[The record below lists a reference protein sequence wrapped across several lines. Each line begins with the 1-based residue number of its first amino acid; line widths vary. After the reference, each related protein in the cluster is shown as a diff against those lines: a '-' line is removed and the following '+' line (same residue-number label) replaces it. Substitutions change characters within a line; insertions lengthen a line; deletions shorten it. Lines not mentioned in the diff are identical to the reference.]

1 MLNKFQQRQEFEW
14 SATRLSVMLF
24 SNTVYDNITSL
35 SLNICGSFYNL
46 TSRLISF
53 YYDVI
58 ISIREGILA
67 EIFPSLLLSHV
78 SSPAAITHSLQNA
91 TVLLILT
98 VFLLGLS
105 AFLLLRHLKSHVPL
119 RVQTTQVRR
128 GFRRRDKIRY
138 HAIRFGRRF
147 NEITEELKKVHTKEE
162 RKTTIVNFAK
172 KIFKLHDSEKSPA
185 LAYGR
190 LPESFFEPDEEDV
203 SSLPED
209 LRLMISSIRV
219 FGHLEKSFFIEFC
232 KFIETIELHK
242 DEYLFRIGD
251 KDRCVYVIRSGR
263 IQITVTEPDGS
274 KCIIAEVGKGGSVDS
289 LLSVLSVLTGYPS
302 TFEFM
307 EAIALE
313 PTTVLCLP
321 TQSFLEIC
329 KPQTP
334 TLFRIIQ
341 MIAVRLQR
349 LSFNALHTYLGL
361 SSELINKEYS
371 SFSGSSKSHEF
382 LCKIF
387 EKKHIENLNEFGNI
401 NLKYSDLDFM
411 SPKVKFAKSAT
422 IDDQKFKSLE
432 LELDQ
437 VLTSN
442 DRSNLD
448 STCQSGALELGE
460 APALYS
466 RKKKPPSIL
475 SPSQPPSPNCKH
487 HVTNLRRALSLADT
501 SSNLSSKYNYVD
513 GIGDDDRLNDKEV
526 NYDLIEELNFTKDE
540 LKEMIKLAEKDLAD
554 VLNLTDSSILHGH
567 VSLGFLSADF
577 VLSRESE
584 MQLEMYYVIYG
595 QLKVFQSSGGPD
607 NDIITMFTCGPGKVV
622 GLLGLITGEPNIYG
636 IHATTKTIVAVL
648 SRERFYSVV
657 RQNPRALFSVTH
669 IISSHLSP
677 LFHQLDFA
685 MEWLSV
691 KSGKALY
698 KKGDIANHVY
708 VVLSGRLRQVDNM
721 PDGSHRIVSE
731 LGRGDLVGFLEVISQ
746 QTRISTVMAIRD
758 SELAQIPSH
767 LLHHLKNK
775 VPQVLSRIIQLL
787 SDKLLGNLT
796 TGSSMASPLGMPIL
810 HMTSTNSLV
819 TGGLGYTS
827 GGNSNMD
834 VLYSPLNS
842 GVMTN
847 LRTIAVLPSTTD
859 INAEAFT
866 LELQHSMSP
875 MGSSIRLTSDI
886 VVKRLGSS
894 AFDSV
899 SQYRLSTWLSHQEDS
914 HRIVFFVCDCQRA
927 SVWNRICIRQ
937 ADCVLVLA
945 LCSSDPARPS
955 PIEMA
960 LKNDPTKV
968 AKVLVLMYP
977 LDTDYPESGKT
988 AVWLNARPWISQHYH
1003 IRCEPRVFIPRS
1015 KLNLISFY
1023 TKVFTREKPNPLSDF
1038 SRLARYLVGEAV
1050 GLVLGGGG
1058 ARGCSHVGLIRAF
1071 QEAGIPI
1078 DLIGGTSIGAFMG
1091 ALWADETRVAQ
1102 FTQRARNF
1110 TNCFNSIWKKI
1121 KDFTY
1126 PAVSIFSEWA
1136 YGHTCTKIVAF
1147 IIAYISL
1154 FLNVVLHSIFEAGIP
1169 IDLIGGTSIGA
1180 FMGALWA
1187 DETRVAQFTQRARNF
1202 TNCFNS
1208 IWKKIK
1214 DFTYPAVS
1222 IFSGKELNRQLQSTF
1237 HERQIEDFWL
1247 PFFCVTT
1254 DITNCKMRI
1263 HTQGSSW
1270 RYIRASMSLSG
1281 YLPPLCDPYDGS
1293 LLLDGG
1299 YTNNLPA
1306 DVMVCFGA
1314 KTIFAN
1320 DVGAAVETELTNYGD
1335 HLSGWYLL
1343 YTRFFRVGSPVLR
1356 IPSLTEIQA
1365 RLAYISCVR
1374 QLEYIKAS
1382 GICFYLRPPID
1393 KYLTLQFSAFDEI
1406 TNVGYDYIKGI
1417 LSTWHEEGRLQT
1429 LIPGVK
1435 PHFFSWSTM
1444 SSCENDSLPPSH
1456 LTSVHSPDSF
1466 TPTATH
1472 NWLTQSFSDQHTFID
1487 LAECVAKTSKPKN
1500 SRGGLDERSNK
1511 YHIKSSINVQ
1521 NSSQLPNI
1529 SCKPTATDIS
1539 TPTNATVSSANS
1551 ITMKNLTKSTHT
1563 ISDLVSHYIS
1573 TDQCLQSASS
1583 SKNVS
1588 SDEQHYQKEIK
1599 DLSDFLKNGL
1609 TCKNRQ
1615 RFMSNCYN
1623 VDSPNSCVNS
1633 EVMYAVNCNL
1643 TQKKLS
1649 THDTCHHY
1657 RHLRRCKSDHDVQ
1670 HVHDNSG
1677 TLNLAINNDLVNVD
1691 QVVNVPSKSSQITN
1705 YSLHTF
1711 KSLEDDGYLE
1721 DDESSTDSAHSPVTA
1736 SDPEL
1741 RHDIFLESSN
1751 AEGKRIRQRSNST
1764 YRISPYLLHTELS
1777 KKRSD
1782 SPYSDINV
1790 KHACIKKEQQLN
1802 DMNTFGD
1809 DTLFKSDMMTMR
1821 NRTKQ
1826 NRKRHHRSSLDRLR
1840 ADRDRGAASCH
1851 VNLP

>member
-1 MLNKFQQRQEFEW
+1 MQLFSTACDRVSSLSSNIYETFYDLINKF
-14 SATRLSVMLF
+14 TLF
-24 SNTVYDNITSL
+24 YAGVL
-35 SLNICGSFYNL
+35 
-46 TSRLISF
+46 
-53 YYDVI
+53 

-67 EIFPSLLLSHV
+67 EIFPSLLLSY
-78 SSPAAITHSLQNA
+78 NA

-98 VFLLGLS
+98 IFLLGLS
-105 AFLLLRHLKSHVPL
+105 TFLLLWHLKSHVPL
-119 RVQTTQVRR
+119 RVKITKVPR

-138 HAIRFGRRF
+138 HAIRFGRKF
-147 NEITEELKKVHTKEE
+147 SEITEELKKVQTKEE
-162 RKTTIVNFAK
+162 RRTTIINFAR
-172 KIFKLHDSEKSPA
+172 KIFKLHDVGKSPT

-219 FGHLEKSFFIEFC
+219 FGQLEKSFFIRFC
-232 KFIETIELHK
+232 KFIETIELNVG
-242 DEYLFRIGD
+242 DCLFRIGD
-251 KDRCVYVIRSGR
+251 EDKCVYVIRSGR

-274 KCIIAEVGKGGSVDS
+274 KCTIAEVGKGGSVDS
-289 LLSVLSVLTGYPS
+289 LLSVLSILTGYPS

-307 EAIALE
+307 EAVALE

-321 TQSFLEIC
+321 ARSFLEIC
-329 KPQTP
+329 KTQTP
-334 TLFRIIQ
+334 LFRIIQ

-361 SSELINKEYS
+361 SSELINKDFS
-371 SFSGSSKSHEF
+371 PISGSSEAYEF
-382 LCKIF
+382 LCNIF
-387 EKKHIENLNEFGNI
+387 EKKSSMKDFNEFGNI
-401 NLKYSDLDFM
+401 SLKYPDLDLTC
-411 SPKVKFAKSAT
+411 SKVKFSMSYVT
-422 IDDQKFKSLE
+422 DDQKSKNSESE
-432 LELDQ
+432 LEQ
-437 VLTSN
+437 VFTYN
-442 DRSNLD
+442 DDLNLD
-448 STCQSGALELGE
+448 SMSQSGALELGE
-460 APALYS
+460 SPIFYS
-466 RKKKPPSIL
+466 RKRTSSPMY

-487 HVTNLRRALSLADT
+487 RSTNLRRARSLADT
-501 SSNLSSKYNYVD
+501 SCKLQLNCDDVNDVIKD
-513 GIGDDDRLNDKEV
+513 IGNENNKE
-526 NYDLIEELNFTKDE
+526 EP
-540 LKEMIKLAEKDLAD
+540 
-554 VLNLTDSSILHGH
+554 S
-567 VSLGFLSADF
+567 DF
-577 VLSRESE
+577 VKD
-584 MQLEMYYVIYG
+584 V
-595 QLKVFQSSGGPD
+595 
-607 NDIITMFTCGPGKVV
+607 ITMFKCGPGKAV

-636 IHATTKTIVAVL
+636 IQATTKTIVAVL
-648 SRERFYSVV
+648 SRETFYSVV
-657 RQNPRALFSVTH
+657 RQYPKALFSVTH

-698 KKGDIANHVY
+698 KKGDVSNHVY

-721 PDGSHRIVSE
+721 PDGGHRIVSE

-746 QTRISTVMAIRD
+746 QPRISTVMAIRD

-775 VPQVLSRIIQLL
+775 FPQVLTRIIQLL

-796 TGSSMASPLGMPIL
+796 TSSSTASQLGMPLL

-819 TGGLGYTS
+819 TGGLGYTT
-827 GGNSNMD
+827 GGNSKLD

-847 LRTIAVLPSTTD
+847 LRTIAVLPTTTD

-866 LELQHSMSP
+866 LELQHSMSS
-875 MGSSIRLTSDI
+875 MGSSVRLTSDI
-886 VVKRLGSS
+886 VLKRLGSC

-899 SQYRLSTWLSHQEDS
+899 NQYRLSTWLSHQEDS
-914 HRIVFFVCDCQRA
+914 HRIVFFVCDCQRVSA
-927 SVWNRICIRQ
+927 WNRICIRQ
-937 ADCVLVLA
+937 ADCILVLA
-945 LCSSDPARPS
+945 LHSSDPARPS
-955 PIEMA
+955 PIEMV

-968 AKVLVLMYP
+968 AKVLILMYP

-1015 KLNLISFY
+1015 KLNLINFY
-1023 TKVFTREKPNPLSDF
+1023 TKVFAREKPNPLSDF

-1078 DLIGGTSIGAFMG
+1078 DLVGGTSIGSFMG

-1102 FTQRARNF
+1102 FTQRAR
-1110 TNCFNSIWKKI
+1110 
-1121 KDFTY
+1121 D
-1126 PAVSIFSEWA
+1126 
-1136 YGHTCTKIVAF
+1136 
-1147 IIAYISL
+1147 
-1154 FLNVVLHSIFEAGIP
+1154 
-1169 IDLIGGTSIGA
+1169 
-1180 FMGALWA
+1180 
-1187 DETRVAQFTQRARNF
+1187 F

-1222 IFSGKELNRQLQSTF
+1222 IFSGKELNRQLQSIF
-1237 HERQIEDFWL
+1237 HDRQIEDFWL

-1270 RYIRASMSLSG
+1270 RYVRASMSLSG

-1320 DVGAAVETELTNYGD
+1320 DVGSAVETELTNYGD

-1343 YTRFFRVGSPVLR
+1343 YNRYFRVGTPVLR

-1406 TNVGYDYIKGI
+1406 NNVGYDYIKHV
-1417 LSTWHEEGRLQT
+1417 LNTWHEEGRLQN

-1435 PHFFSWSTM
+1435 PHISSSTEI
-1444 SSCENDSLPPSH
+1444 STCEIDP
-1456 LTSVHSPDSF
+1456 TSTQISPVHSP
-1466 TPTATH
+1466 TTH
-1472 NWLTQSFSDQHTFID
+1472 NWLTQSFSDQLTFID
-1487 LAECVAKTSKPKN
+1487 LAECVAKTSEGVN
-1500 SRGGLDERSNK
+1500 SPGSDK
-1511 YHIKSSINVQ
+1511 YHRTDSTNLQ
-1521 NSSQLPNI
+1521 NFSQLPDMAGKNTI
-1529 SCKPTATDIS
+1529 TDIS
-1539 TPTNATVSSANS
+1539 TYNNAPDSSGGS
-1551 ITMKNLTKSTHT
+1551 ITTVGKLPKSTHT
-1563 ISDLVSHYIS
+1563 VVSDS
-1573 TDQCLQSASS
+1573 TSRYFDTDHCLQSGSS
-1583 SKNVS
+1583 SKIS
-1588 SDEQHYQKEIK
+1588 SSNEQYRKEEQKHI
-1599 DLSDFLKNGL
+1599 SDFLENNLSSK
-1609 TCKNRQ
+1609 CRR
-1615 RFMSNCYN
+1615 RFLSGCYDVRSSYLYRNSNILC
-1623 VDSPNSCVNS
+1623 D
-1633 EVMYAVNCNL
+1633 VNCASIQNNL
-1643 TQKKLS
+1643 IKS
-1649 THDTCHHY
+1649 GVHAN
-1657 RHLRRCKSDHDVQ
+1657 HLRKCKSDYGLQ
-1670 HVHDNSG
+1670 AYDNSQ
-1677 TLNLAINNDLVNVD
+1677 TMNSDVNP
-1691 QVVNVPSKSSQITN
+1691 VVNARSAHVTK
-1705 YSLHTF
+1705 YSLSSF
-1711 KSLEDDGYLE
+1711 RSLEDDGYLE

-1741 RHDIFLESSN
+1741 RHDVYPESSN
-1751 AEGKRIRQRSNST
+1751 AEEKGLRQRSSST
-1764 YRISPYLLHTELS
+1764 YGLPPYLLHTEATN
-1777 KKRSD
+1777 KRCD
-1782 SPYSDINV
+1782 SPNSDNNV
-1790 KHACIKKEQQLN
+1790 KNPSLMKGQQGSN
-1802 DMNTFGD
+1802 DVFTNNP
-1809 DTLFKSDMMTMR
+1809 LLKLDMTSVR
-1821 NRTKQ
+1821 NRTKP

-1840 ADRDRGAASCH
+1840 TDRDRGAANSL

>member
-1 MLNKFQQRQEFEW
+1 MQLFSTACDRVSSLSSNIYETFYDLINKF
-14 SATRLSVMLF
+14 TLF
-24 SNTVYDNITSL
+24 YAGVL
-35 SLNICGSFYNL
+35 
-46 TSRLISF
+46 
-53 YYDVI
+53 

-67 EIFPSLLLSHV
+67 EIFPSLLLSY
-78 SSPAAITHSLQNA
+78 NA

-98 VFLLGLS
+98 IFLLGLS
-105 AFLLLRHLKSHVPL
+105 TFLLLWHLKSHVPL
-119 RVQTTQVRR
+119 RVKITKVPR

-138 HAIRFGRRF
+138 HAIRFGRKF
-147 NEITEELKKVHTKEE
+147 SEITEELKKVQTKEE
-162 RKTTIVNFAK
+162 RRTTIINFAR
-172 KIFKLHDSEKSPA
+172 KIFKLHDVGKSPT

-219 FGHLEKSFFIEFC
+219 FGQLEKSFFIRFC
-232 KFIETIELHK
+232 KFIETIELNVG
-242 DEYLFRIGD
+242 DCLFRIGD
-251 KDRCVYVIRSGR
+251 EDKCVYVIRSGR

-274 KCIIAEVGKGGSVDS
+274 KCTIAEVGKGGSVDS
-289 LLSVLSVLTGYPS
+289 LLSVLSILTGYPS

-307 EAIALE
+307 EAVALE

-321 TQSFLEIC
+321 ARSFLEIC
-329 KPQTP
+329 KTQTP
-334 TLFRIIQ
+334 LFRIIQ

-361 SSELINKEYS
+361 SSELINKDFS
-371 SFSGSSKSHEF
+371 PISGSSEAYEF
-382 LCKIF
+382 LCNIF
-387 EKKHIENLNEFGNI
+387 EKKSSMKDFNEFGNI
-401 NLKYSDLDFM
+401 SLKYPDLDLTC
-411 SPKVKFAKSAT
+411 SKVKFSMSYVT
-422 IDDQKFKSLE
+422 DDQKSKNSESE
-432 LELDQ
+432 LEQ
-437 VLTSN
+437 VFTYN
-442 DRSNLD
+442 DDLNLD
-448 STCQSGALELGE
+448 SMSQSGALELGE
-460 APALYS
+460 SPIFYS
-466 RKKKPPSIL
+466 RKRTSSPMY

-487 HVTNLRRALSLADT
+487 RSTNLRRARSLADT
-501 SSNLSSKYNYVD
+501 SCKLQLNCDDVNDVIKD
-513 GIGDDDRLNDKEV
+513 IGNENNKEEPSDFV
-526 NYDLIEELNFTKDE
+526 KDVSFTKSE
-540 LKEMIKLAEKDLAD
+540 LKEMIKFAEKDLSNL
-554 VLNLTDSSILHGH
+554 LNLTDTSILHGH
-567 VSLGFLSADF
+567 VSLTTVSSDF
-577 VLSRESE
+577 ILSRECE
-584 MQLEMYYVIYG
+584 MQLEMYYVIFG
-595 QLKVFQSSGGPD
+595 ELRAFQSTNDGPN
-607 NDIITMFTCGPGKVV
+607 NDVITMFKCGPGKAV

-636 IHATTKTIVAVL
+636 IQATTKTIVAVL
-648 SRERFYSVV
+648 SRETFYSVV
-657 RQNPRALFSVTH
+657 RQYPKALFSVTH

-698 KKGDIANHVY
+698 K
-708 VVLSGRLRQVDNM
+708 
-721 PDGSHRIVSE
+721 
-731 LGRGDLVGFLEVISQ
+731 
-746 QTRISTVMAIRD
+746 D

-775 VPQVLSRIIQLL
+775 FPQVLTRIIQLL

-796 TGSSMASPLGMPIL
+796 TSSSTASQLGMPLL

-819 TGGLGYTS
+819 TGGLGYTT
-827 GGNSNMD
+827 GGNSKLD

-847 LRTIAVLPSTTD
+847 LRTIAVLPTTTD

-866 LELQHSMSP
+866 LELQHSMSS
-875 MGSSIRLTSDI
+875 MGSSVRLTSDI
-886 VVKRLGSS
+886 VLKRLGSC

-899 SQYRLSTWLSHQEDS
+899 NQYRLSTWLSHQEDS
-914 HRIVFFVCDCQRA
+914 HRIVFFVCDCQRVSA
-927 SVWNRICIRQ
+927 WNRICIRQ
-937 ADCVLVLA
+937 ADCILVLA
-945 LCSSDPARPS
+945 LHSSDPARPS
-955 PIEMA
+955 PIEMV

-968 AKVLVLMYP
+968 AKVLILMYP

-1015 KLNLISFY
+1015 KSNLINFY
-1023 TKVFTREKPNPLSDF
+1023 TKVFAREKPNPLSDF

-1078 DLIGGTSIGAFMG
+1078 DLVGGTSIGSFMG

-1102 FTQRARNF
+1102 FTQRAR
-1110 TNCFNSIWKKI
+1110 
-1121 KDFTY
+1121 D
-1126 PAVSIFSEWA
+1126 
-1136 YGHTCTKIVAF
+1136 
-1147 IIAYISL
+1147 
-1154 FLNVVLHSIFEAGIP
+1154 
-1169 IDLIGGTSIGA
+1169 
-1180 FMGALWA
+1180 
-1187 DETRVAQFTQRARNF
+1187 F

-1222 IFSGKELNRQLQSTF
+1222 IFSGKELNRQLQSIF
-1237 HERQIEDFWL
+1237 HDRQIEDFWL

-1270 RYIRASMSLSG
+1270 RYVRASMSLSG

-1320 DVGAAVETELTNYGD
+1320 DVGSAVETELTNYGD

-1343 YTRFFRVGSPVLR
+1343 YNRYFRVGTPVLR

-1406 TNVGYDYIKGI
+1406 NNVGYDYIKHV
-1417 LSTWHEEGRLQT
+1417 LNTWHEEGRLQN

-1435 PHFFSWSTM
+1435 PHISSSTEI
-1444 SSCENDSLPPSH
+1444 STCEIDP
-1456 LTSVHSPDSF
+1456 TSTQISPVHSP
-1466 TPTATH
+1466 TTH
-1472 NWLTQSFSDQHTFID
+1472 NWLTQSFSDQLTFID
-1487 LAECVAKTSKPKN
+1487 LAECVAKTSEGVN
-1500 SRGGLDERSNK
+1500 SPGSDK
-1511 YHIKSSINVQ
+1511 YHRTDSTNLQ
-1521 NSSQLPNI
+1521 NFSQLPDMAGKNTI
-1529 SCKPTATDIS
+1529 TDIS
-1539 TPTNATVSSANS
+1539 TYNNAPDSSGGS
-1551 ITMKNLTKSTHT
+1551 ITTVGKLPKSTHT
-1563 ISDLVSHYIS
+1563 VVSDS
-1573 TDQCLQSASS
+1573 TSRYFDTDHCLQSGSS
-1583 SKNVS
+1583 SKIS
-1588 SDEQHYQKEIK
+1588 SSNEQYRKEEQKHI
-1599 DLSDFLKNGL
+1599 SDFLENNLSSK
-1609 TCKNRQ
+1609 CRR
-1615 RFMSNCYN
+1615 RFLSGCYDVRSSYLYRNSNILC
-1623 VDSPNSCVNS
+1623 D
-1633 EVMYAVNCNL
+1633 VNCASIQNNL
-1643 TQKKLS
+1643 IKS
-1649 THDTCHHY
+1649 GVHAN
-1657 RHLRRCKSDHDVQ
+1657 HLRKCKSDYGLQ
-1670 HVHDNSG
+1670 AYDNSQ
-1677 TLNLAINNDLVNVD
+1677 TMNSDVNP
-1691 QVVNVPSKSSQITN
+1691 VVNARSAHVTK
-1705 YSLHTF
+1705 YSLSSF
-1711 KSLEDDGYLE
+1711 RSLEDDGYLE

-1741 RHDIFLESSN
+1741 RHDVYPESSN
-1751 AEGKRIRQRSNST
+1751 AEEKGLRQRSSST
-1764 YRISPYLLHTELS
+1764 YGLPPYLLHTEATN
-1777 KKRSD
+1777 KRCD
-1782 SPYSDINV
+1782 SPNSDNNV
-1790 KHACIKKEQQLN
+1790 KNPSLMKGQQGSN
-1802 DMNTFGD
+1802 DVFTNNP
-1809 DTLFKSDMMTMR
+1809 LLKLDMTSVR
-1821 NRTKQ
+1821 NRTKP

-1840 ADRDRGAASCH
+1840 TDRDRGAANSL

>member
-1 MLNKFQQRQEFEW
+1 MQLFSTACDRVSSLSSNIYETFYDLINKF
-14 SATRLSVMLF
+14 TLF
-24 SNTVYDNITSL
+24 YAGVL
-35 SLNICGSFYNL
+35 
-46 TSRLISF
+46 
-53 YYDVI
+53 

-67 EIFPSLLLSHV
+67 EIFPSLLLSY
-78 SSPAAITHSLQNA
+78 NA

-98 VFLLGLS
+98 IFLLGLS
-105 AFLLLRHLKSHVPL
+105 TFLLLWHLKSHVPL
-119 RVQTTQVRR
+119 RVKITKVPR

-138 HAIRFGRRF
+138 HAIRFGRKF
-147 NEITEELKKVHTKEE
+147 SEITEELKKVQTKEE
-162 RKTTIVNFAK
+162 RRTTIINFAR
-172 KIFKLHDSEKSPA
+172 KIFKLHDVGKSPT

-219 FGHLEKSFFIEFC
+219 FGQLEKSFFIRFC
-232 KFIETIELHK
+232 KFIETIELNVG
-242 DEYLFRIGD
+242 DCLFRIGD
-251 KDRCVYVIRSGR
+251 EDKCVYVIRSGR

-274 KCIIAEVGKGGSVDS
+274 KCTIAEVGKGGSVDS
-289 LLSVLSVLTGYPS
+289 LLSVLSILTGYPS

-307 EAIALE
+307 EAVALE

-321 TQSFLEIC
+321 ARSFLEIC
-329 KPQTP
+329 KTQTP
-334 TLFRIIQ
+334 LFRIIQ

-361 SSELINKEYS
+361 SSELINKDFS
-371 SFSGSSKSHEF
+371 PISGSSEAYEF
-382 LCKIF
+382 LCNIF
-387 EKKHIENLNEFGNI
+387 EKKSSMKDFNEFGNI
-401 NLKYSDLDFM
+401 SLKYPDLDLTC
-411 SPKVKFAKSAT
+411 SKVKFSMSYVT
-422 IDDQKFKSLE
+422 DDQKSKNSESE
-432 LELDQ
+432 LEQ
-437 VLTSN
+437 VFTYN
-442 DRSNLD
+442 DDLNLD
-448 STCQSGALELGE
+448 SMSQSGALELGE
-460 APALYS
+460 SPIFYS
-466 RKKKPPSIL
+466 RKRTSSPMY

-487 HVTNLRRALSLADT
+487 RSTNLRRARSLADT
-501 SSNLSSKYNYVD
+501 SCKLQLNCDDVNDVIKD
-513 GIGDDDRLNDKEV
+513 IGNENNKEEPSDFV
-526 NYDLIEELNFTKDE
+526 KDVSFTKSE
-540 LKEMIKLAEKDLAD
+540 LKEMIKFAEKDLSNL
-554 VLNLTDSSILHGH
+554 LNLTDTSILHGH
-567 VSLGFLSADF
+567 VSLTTVSSDF
-577 VLSRESE
+577 ILSRECE
-584 MQLEMYYVIYG
+584 MQLEMYYVIFG
-595 QLKVFQSSGGPD
+595 ELRAFQSTNDGPN
-607 NDIITMFTCGPGKVV
+607 NDVITMFKCGPGKAV

-636 IHATTKTIVAVL
+636 IQATTKTIVAVL
-648 SRERFYSVV
+648 SRETFYSVV
-657 RQNPRALFSVTH
+657 RQYPKALFSVTH

-698 KKGDIANHVY
+698 K
-708 VVLSGRLRQVDNM
+708 
-721 PDGSHRIVSE
+721 
-731 LGRGDLVGFLEVISQ
+731 
-746 QTRISTVMAIRD
+746 D

-775 VPQVLSRIIQLL
+775 FPQVLTRIIQLL

-796 TGSSMASPLGMPIL
+796 TSSSTASQLGMPLL

-819 TGGLGYTS
+819 TGGLGYTT
-827 GGNSNMD
+827 GGNSKLD

-847 LRTIAVLPSTTD
+847 LRTIAVLPTTTD

-866 LELQHSMSP
+866 LELQHSMSS
-875 MGSSIRLTSDI
+875 MGSSVRLTSDI
-886 VVKRLGSS
+886 VLKRLGSC

-899 SQYRLSTWLSHQEDS
+899 NQYRLSTWLSHQEDS
-914 HRIVFFVCDCQRA
+914 HRIVFFVCDCQRVSA
-927 SVWNRICIRQ
+927 WNRICIRQ
-937 ADCVLVLA
+937 ADCILVLA
-945 LCSSDPARPS
+945 LHSSDPARPS
-955 PIEMA
+955 PIEMV

-968 AKVLVLMYP
+968 AKVLILMYP

-1015 KLNLISFY
+1015 KLNLINFY
-1023 TKVFTREKPNPLSDF
+1023 TKVFAREKPNPLSDF

-1078 DLIGGTSIGAFMG
+1078 DLVGGTSIGSFMG

-1102 FTQRARNF
+1102 FTQRAR
-1110 TNCFNSIWKKI
+1110 
-1121 KDFTY
+1121 D
-1126 PAVSIFSEWA
+1126 
-1136 YGHTCTKIVAF
+1136 
-1147 IIAYISL
+1147 
-1154 FLNVVLHSIFEAGIP
+1154 
-1169 IDLIGGTSIGA
+1169 
-1180 FMGALWA
+1180 
-1187 DETRVAQFTQRARNF
+1187 F

-1222 IFSGKELNRQLQSTF
+1222 IFSGKELNRQLQSIF
-1237 HERQIEDFWL
+1237 HDRQIEDFWL

-1270 RYIRASMSLSG
+1270 RYVRASMSLSG

-1320 DVGAAVETELTNYGD
+1320 DVGSAVETELTNYGD

-1343 YTRFFRVGSPVLR
+1343 YNRYFRVGTPVLR

-1406 TNVGYDYIKGI
+1406 NNVGYDYIKHV
-1417 LSTWHEEGRLQT
+1417 LNTWHEEGRLQN

-1435 PHFFSWSTM
+1435 PHISSSTEI
-1444 SSCENDSLPPSH
+1444 STCEIDP
-1456 LTSVHSPDSF
+1456 TSTQISPVHSP
-1466 TPTATH
+1466 TTH
-1472 NWLTQSFSDQHTFID
+1472 NWLTQSFSDQLTFID
-1487 LAECVAKTSKPKN
+1487 LAECVAKTSEGVN
-1500 SRGGLDERSNK
+1500 SPGSDK
-1511 YHIKSSINVQ
+1511 YHRTDSTNLQ
-1521 NSSQLPNI
+1521 NFSQLPDMAGKNTI
-1529 SCKPTATDIS
+1529 TDIS
-1539 TPTNATVSSANS
+1539 TYNNAPDSSGGS
-1551 ITMKNLTKSTHT
+1551 ITTVGKLPKSTHT
-1563 ISDLVSHYIS
+1563 VVSDS
-1573 TDQCLQSASS
+1573 TSRYFDTDHCLQSGSS
-1583 SKNVS
+1583 SKIS
-1588 SDEQHYQKEIK
+1588 SSNEQYRKEEQKHI
-1599 DLSDFLKNGL
+1599 SDFLENNLSSK
-1609 TCKNRQ
+1609 CRR
-1615 RFMSNCYN
+1615 RFLSGCYDVRSSYLYRNSNILC
-1623 VDSPNSCVNS
+1623 D
-1633 EVMYAVNCNL
+1633 VNCASIQNNL
-1643 TQKKLS
+1643 IKS
-1649 THDTCHHY
+1649 GVHAN
-1657 RHLRRCKSDHDVQ
+1657 HLRKCKSDYGLQ
-1670 HVHDNSG
+1670 AYDNSQ
-1677 TLNLAINNDLVNVD
+1677 TMNSDVNP
-1691 QVVNVPSKSSQITN
+1691 VVNARSAHVTK
-1705 YSLHTF
+1705 YSLSSF
-1711 KSLEDDGYLE
+1711 RSLEDDGYLE

-1741 RHDIFLESSN
+1741 RHDVYPESSN
-1751 AEGKRIRQRSNST
+1751 AEEKGLRQRSSST
-1764 YRISPYLLHTELS
+1764 YGLPPYLLHTEATN
-1777 KKRSD
+1777 KRCD
-1782 SPYSDINV
+1782 SPNSDNNV
-1790 KHACIKKEQQLN
+1790 KNPSLMKGQQGSN
-1802 DMNTFGD
+1802 DVFTNNP
-1809 DTLFKSDMMTMR
+1809 LLKLDMTSVR
-1821 NRTKQ
+1821 NRTKP

-1840 ADRDRGAASCH
+1840 TDRDRGAANSL

>member
-1 MLNKFQQRQEFEW
+1 MQFFSTVCDRVSSFSSNIYETFYDLINKF
-14 SATRLSVMLF
+14 TLF
-24 SNTVYDNITSL
+24 YSGVL
-35 SLNICGSFYNL
+35 
-46 TSRLISF
+46 
-53 YYDVI
+53 

-67 EIFPSLLLSHV
+67 EIFPSLLLSY
-78 SSPAAITHSLQNA
+78 NA

-98 VFLLGLS
+98 LFLLGLS
-105 AFLLLRHLKSHVPL
+105 TFLLLRHLKSHVPL
-119 RVQTTQVRR
+119 RVKTTQVPR

-138 HAIRFGRRF
+138 HAIRFGRKF
-147 NEITEELKKVHTKEE
+147 SEITEELKKVQTKEE
-162 RKTTIVNFAK
+162 RRTTIINFAR
-172 KIFKLHDSEKSPA
+172 KIFKLHDIEKSPT

-219 FGHLEKSFFIEFC
+219 FGQLEKSFFIRFC
-232 KFIETIELHK
+232 KFIETIELNVG
-242 DEYLFRIGD
+242 EYLFRIGD
-251 KDRCVYVIRSGR
+251 EDKYVYVIRSGR

-289 LLSVLSVLTGYPS
+289 LLSVLSILTGYPS

-307 EAIALE
+307 EAVALE

-321 TQSFLEIC
+321 ARSFLEIC
-329 KPQTP
+329 KTQTP
-334 TLFRIIQ
+334 LFRIIQ

-361 SSELINKEYS
+361 SSELINKDFS
-371 SFSGSSKSHEF
+371 PISGSSEAHEF
-382 LCKIF
+382 LCKVF
-387 EKKHIENLNEFGNI
+387 EKRPSMKDFNEFGNI
-401 NLKYSDLDFM
+401 SLKYPDLDLTC
-411 SPKVKFAKSAT
+411 SKVKFSISNVT
-422 IDDQKFKSLE
+422 NDQKSKNSESE
-432 LELDQ
+432 LEQ
-437 VLTSN
+437 VFTYN
-442 DRSNLD
+442 DDLNLD
-448 STCQSGALELGE
+448 SMSQSGALELGE
-460 APALYS
+460 SPIFYN
-466 RKKKPPSIL
+466 RKTASPIF

-487 HVTNLRRALSLADT
+487 RSTNLRRARSLADT
-501 SSNLSSKYNYVD
+501 SRKLQ
-513 GIGDDDRLNDKEV
+513 L
-526 NYDLIEELNFTKDE
+526 NYDDVNDVIKDIGNKNNKGEPCDFVKDVNFTKSE
-540 LKEMIKLAEKDLAD
+540 LEEMIKFAEKDLANL
-554 VLNLTDSSILHGH
+554 LNLTDTSILHEH
-567 VSLGFLSADF
+567 VSLTTVSSDF
-577 VLSRESE
+577 ILSRECE
-584 MQLEMYYVIYG
+584 MQLEMYYVIFG
-595 QLKVFQSSGGPD
+595 ELRAFQSTNDGP
-607 NDIITMFTCGPGKVV
+607 NNNVITMFKCGPGKAV

-636 IHATTKTIVAVL
+636 VQATTKTIVAVL
-648 SRERFYSVV
+648 SRETFYSVV
-657 RQNPRALFSVTH
+657 RQYPKALFSVTH

-685 MEWLSV
+685 IEWLSV

-698 KKGDIANHVY
+698 KKGEIANHVY

-721 PDGSHRIVSE
+721 PDGGHRIVSE

-775 VPQVLSRIIQLL
+775 FPQVLTRIIQLL

-796 TGSSMASPLGMPIL
+796 TSSSTASQLGMPLL
-810 HMTSTNSLV
+810 HMTSTNSLL
-819 TGGLGYTS
+819 TGGLGYTT
-827 GGNSNMD
+827 GENSKLD

-847 LRTIAVLPSTTD
+847 LRTIAVLPTTTD

-866 LELQHSMSP
+866 LELQHSMSS
-875 MGSSIRLTSDI
+875 MGSSVRLTSDI
-886 VVKRLGSS
+886 VLKRLGSC

-914 HRIVFFVCDCQRA
+914 HRIVFFVCDCQRVSA
-927 SVWNRICIRQ
+927 WNRICIRQ
-937 ADCVLVLA
+937 ADCILVLA
-945 LCSSDPARPS
+945 LHSSDPARPS

-968 AKVLVLMYP
+968 AKVLILMYP
-977 LDTDYPESGKT
+977 LDTDYTESGKT

-1015 KLNLISFY
+1015 KLNLINFY
-1023 TKVFTREKPNPLSDF
+1023 AQVFAREKPNPLSDF
-1038 SRLARYLVGEAV
+1038 SRLARYIVGEAV

-1078 DLIGGTSIGAFMG
+1078 DLVGGTSIG
-1091 ALWADETRVAQ
+1091 
-1102 FTQRARNF
+1102 
-1110 TNCFNSIWKKI
+1110 S
-1121 KDFTY
+1121 
-1126 PAVSIFSEWA
+1126 
-1136 YGHTCTKIVAF
+1136 
-1147 IIAYISL
+1147 
-1154 FLNVVLHSIFEAGIP
+1154 
-1169 IDLIGGTSIGA
+1169 

-1237 HERQIEDFWL
+1237 HDRQIEDFWL

-1270 RYIRASMSLSG
+1270 RYVRASMSLSG

-1314 KTIFAN
+1314 KTIFAS

-1343 YTRFFRVGSPVLR
+1343 YNRYFRIGTPVLR

-1382 GICFYLRPPID
+1382 GICFYLRPPVD

-1406 TNVGYDYIKGI
+1406 ANVGYDYIKYI
-1417 LSTWHEEGRLQT
+1417 LNIWHEEGRLQN

-1435 PHFFSWSTM
+1435 LHISSLTEIST
-1444 SSCENDSLPPSH
+1444 CEIDPSTTQ
-1456 LTSVHSPDSF
+1456 LTPVHS
-1466 TPTATH
+1466 TATH
-1472 NWLTQSFSDQHTFID
+1472 NWLTQSFSDQPTFID
-1487 LAECVAKTSKPKN
+1487 LAECVAKTSKGVN
-1500 SRGGLDERSNK
+1500 SSGSDK
-1511 YHIKSSINVQ
+1511 YHRTDGTNVQ
-1521 NSSQLPNI
+1521 NFPQLPDI
-1529 SCKPTATDIS
+1529 ASKITITDI
-1539 TPTNATVSSANS
+1539 PTYTDPTVSSDSS
-1551 ITMKNLTKSTHT
+1551 ITAVRKFPKSTHT
-1563 ISDLVSHYIS
+1563 VVSDS
-1573 TDQCLQSASS
+1573 TSRYFDTDHCLQSGSS
-1583 SKNVS
+1583 SKIS
-1588 SDEQHYQKEIK
+1588 SSNEQHRKEEQKHIF
-1599 DLSDFLKNGL
+1599 DFLKNNLSSKSRRRFLSDCYDSSLNVGSSYSYRNSDVL
-1609 TCKNRQ
+1609 CNVNRAPILNNLII
-1615 RFMSNCYN
+1615 SG
-1623 VDSPNSCVNS
+1623 VHPN
-1633 EVMYAVNCNL
+1633 
-1643 TQKKLS
+1643 
-1649 THDTCHHY
+1649 
-1657 RHLRRCKSDHDVQ
+1657 HLRKYKSDYGLQ
-1670 HVHDNSG
+1670 AYDNSQTG
-1677 TLNLAINNDLVNVD
+1677 NLMMNSDLD
-1691 QVVNVPSKSSQITN
+1691 PVVNASEKSAHVTK
-1705 YSLHTF
+1705 YSLSSF
-1711 KSLEDDGYLE
+1711 RSLEDDGYLE
-1721 DDESSTDSAHSPVTA
+1721 DDESSTDCAHSPVTA

-1741 RHDIFLESSN
+1741 RHDVYPESSN
-1751 AEGKRIRQRSNST
+1751 AEDRVLRQRSSSI
-1764 YRISPYLLHTELS
+1764 YGLPHYLLHTEVS
-1777 KKRSD
+1777 NKRCD
-1782 SPYSDINV
+1782 SPNSDNNV
-1790 KHACIKKEQQLN
+1790 KNPSTIKGQQGSN
-1802 DMNTFGD
+1802 DANVLMNNP
-1809 DTLFKSDMMTMR
+1809 LLKLDMTSVR
-1821 NRTKQ
+1821 NRTKP

-1840 ADRDRGAASCH
+1840 TDRDRGAANSL

>member
-1 MLNKFQQRQEFEW
+1 MQLFSTACDRVSSLSSNIYETFYDLINKF
-14 SATRLSVMLF
+14 TLF
-24 SNTVYDNITSL
+24 YAGVL
-35 SLNICGSFYNL
+35 
-46 TSRLISF
+46 
-53 YYDVI
+53 

-67 EIFPSLLLSHV
+67 EIFPSLLLSY
-78 SSPAAITHSLQNA
+78 NA

-98 VFLLGLS
+98 IFLLGLS
-105 AFLLLRHLKSHVPL
+105 TFLLLWHLKSHVPL
-119 RVQTTQVRR
+119 RVKITKVPR

-138 HAIRFGRRF
+138 HAIRFGRKF
-147 NEITEELKKVHTKEE
+147 SEITEELKKVQTKEE
-162 RKTTIVNFAK
+162 RRTTIINFAR
-172 KIFKLHDSEKSPA
+172 KIFKLHDVGKSPT

-219 FGHLEKSFFIEFC
+219 FGQLEKSFFIRFC
-232 KFIETIELHK
+232 KFIETIELNVG
-242 DEYLFRIGD
+242 DCLFRIGD
-251 KDRCVYVIRSGR
+251 EDKCVYVIRSGR

-274 KCIIAEVGKGGSVDS
+274 KCTIAEVGKGGSVDS
-289 LLSVLSVLTGYPS
+289 LLSVLSILTGYPS

-307 EAIALE
+307 EAVALE

-321 TQSFLEIC
+321 ARSFLEIC
-329 KPQTP
+329 KTQTP
-334 TLFRIIQ
+334 LFRIIQ

-361 SSELINKEYS
+361 SSELINKDFS
-371 SFSGSSKSHEF
+371 PISGSSEAYEF
-382 LCKIF
+382 LCNIF
-387 EKKHIENLNEFGNI
+387 EKKSSMKDFNEFGNI
-401 NLKYSDLDFM
+401 SLKYPDLDLTC
-411 SPKVKFAKSAT
+411 SKVKFSMSYVT
-422 IDDQKFKSLE
+422 DDQKSKNSESE
-432 LELDQ
+432 LEQ
-437 VLTSN
+437 VFTYN
-442 DRSNLD
+442 DDLNLD
-448 STCQSGALELGE
+448 SMSQSGALELGE
-460 APALYS
+460 SPIFYS
-466 RKKKPPSIL
+466 RKRTSSPMY

-487 HVTNLRRALSLADT
+487 RSTNLRRARSLADT
-501 SSNLSSKYNYVD
+501 SCKLQLNCDDVNDVIKD
-513 GIGDDDRLNDKEV
+513 IGNENNKE
-526 NYDLIEELNFTKDE
+526 EP
-540 LKEMIKLAEKDLAD
+540 
-554 VLNLTDSSILHGH
+554 S
-567 VSLGFLSADF
+567 DF
-577 VLSRESE
+577 VKD
-584 MQLEMYYVIYG
+584 V
-595 QLKVFQSSGGPD
+595 
-607 NDIITMFTCGPGKVV
+607 ITMFKCGPGKAV

-636 IHATTKTIVAVL
+636 IQATTKTIVAVL
-648 SRERFYSVV
+648 SRETFYSVV
-657 RQNPRALFSVTH
+657 RQYPKALFSVTH

-698 KKGDIANHVY
+698 KKGDVSNHVY

-721 PDGSHRIVSE
+721 PDGGHRIVSE

-746 QTRISTVMAIRD
+746 QPRISTVMAIRD

-775 VPQVLSRIIQLL
+775 FPQVLTRIIQLL

-796 TGSSMASPLGMPIL
+796 TSSSTASQLGMPLL

-819 TGGLGYTS
+819 TGGLGYTT
-827 GGNSNMD
+827 GGNSKLD

-847 LRTIAVLPSTTD
+847 LRTIAVLPTTTD

-866 LELQHSMSP
+866 LELQHSMSS
-875 MGSSIRLTSDI
+875 MGSSVRLTSDI
-886 VVKRLGSS
+886 VLKRLGSC

-899 SQYRLSTWLSHQEDS
+899 NQYRLSTWLSHQEDS
-914 HRIVFFVCDCQRA
+914 HRIVFFVCDCQRVSA
-927 SVWNRICIRQ
+927 WNRICIRQ
-937 ADCVLVLA
+937 ADCILVLA
-945 LCSSDPARPS
+945 LHSSDPARPS
-955 PIEMA
+955 PIEMV

-968 AKVLVLMYP
+968 AKVLILMYP

-1015 KLNLISFY
+1015 KSNLINFY
-1023 TKVFTREKPNPLSDF
+1023 TKVFAREKPNPLSDF

-1078 DLIGGTSIGAFMG
+1078 DLVGGTSIGSFMG

-1102 FTQRARNF
+1102 FTQRAR
-1110 TNCFNSIWKKI
+1110 
-1121 KDFTY
+1121 D
-1126 PAVSIFSEWA
+1126 
-1136 YGHTCTKIVAF
+1136 
-1147 IIAYISL
+1147 
-1154 FLNVVLHSIFEAGIP
+1154 
-1169 IDLIGGTSIGA
+1169 
-1180 FMGALWA
+1180 
-1187 DETRVAQFTQRARNF
+1187 F

-1222 IFSGKELNRQLQSTF
+1222 IFSGKELNRQLQSIF
-1237 HERQIEDFWL
+1237 HDRQIEDFWL

-1270 RYIRASMSLSG
+1270 RYVRASMSLSG

-1320 DVGAAVETELTNYGD
+1320 DVGSAVETELTNYGD

-1343 YTRFFRVGSPVLR
+1343 YNRYFRVGTPVLR

-1406 TNVGYDYIKGI
+1406 NNVGYDYIKHV
-1417 LSTWHEEGRLQT
+1417 LNTWHEEGRLQN

-1435 PHFFSWSTM
+1435 PHISSSTEI
-1444 SSCENDSLPPSH
+1444 STCEIDP
-1456 LTSVHSPDSF
+1456 TSTQISPVHSP
-1466 TPTATH
+1466 TTH
-1472 NWLTQSFSDQHTFID
+1472 NWLTQSFSDQLTFID
-1487 LAECVAKTSKPKN
+1487 LAECVAKTSEGVN
-1500 SRGGLDERSNK
+1500 SPGSDK
-1511 YHIKSSINVQ
+1511 YHRTDSTNLQ
-1521 NSSQLPNI
+1521 NFSQLPDMAGKNTI
-1529 SCKPTATDIS
+1529 TDIS
-1539 TPTNATVSSANS
+1539 TYNNAPDSSGGS
-1551 ITMKNLTKSTHT
+1551 ITTVGKLPKSTHT
-1563 ISDLVSHYIS
+1563 VVSDS
-1573 TDQCLQSASS
+1573 TSRYFDTDHCLQSGSS
-1583 SKNVS
+1583 SKIS
-1588 SDEQHYQKEIK
+1588 SSNEQYRKEEQKHI
-1599 DLSDFLKNGL
+1599 SDFLENNLSSK
-1609 TCKNRQ
+1609 CRR
-1615 RFMSNCYN
+1615 RFLSGCYDVRSSYLYRNSNILC
-1623 VDSPNSCVNS
+1623 D
-1633 EVMYAVNCNL
+1633 VNCASIQNNL
-1643 TQKKLS
+1643 IKS
-1649 THDTCHHY
+1649 GVHAN
-1657 RHLRRCKSDHDVQ
+1657 HLRKCKSDYGLQ
-1670 HVHDNSG
+1670 AYDNSQ
-1677 TLNLAINNDLVNVD
+1677 TMNSDVNP
-1691 QVVNVPSKSSQITN
+1691 VVNARSAHVTK
-1705 YSLHTF
+1705 YSLSSF
-1711 KSLEDDGYLE
+1711 RSLEDDGYLE

-1741 RHDIFLESSN
+1741 RHDVYPESSN
-1751 AEGKRIRQRSNST
+1751 AEEKGLRQRSSST
-1764 YRISPYLLHTELS
+1764 YGLPPYLLHTEATN
-1777 KKRSD
+1777 KRCD
-1782 SPYSDINV
+1782 SPNSDNNV
-1790 KHACIKKEQQLN
+1790 KNPSLMKGQQGSN
-1802 DMNTFGD
+1802 DVFTNNP
-1809 DTLFKSDMMTMR
+1809 LLKLDMTSVR
-1821 NRTKQ
+1821 NRTKP

-1840 ADRDRGAASCH
+1840 TDRDRGAANSL